1 MTNSCRC
8 KSFYWWFSFARS
20 DGKGTYVAAGTV
32 NGFGKV
38 KKDAPPDL
46 WRGAGGGAAAMTVQ
60 ETELQ
65 PLRANEFEAAV
76 PPPAPGM

>member
-1 MTNSCRC
+1 M
-8 KSFYWWFSFARS
+8 
-20 DGKGTYVAAGTV
+20 

-46 WRGAGGGAAAMTVQ
+46 WRGAGGGAAAMKVQ

-76 PPPAPGM
+76 PPPAPGMYVLHVTIDDSAKDGGPLRQSFDS